1 MRGRRARP
9 RLEDSHAIMT
19 RCLRNA
25 AAPALAAALTLCAAV
40 FADGGAFP
48 RGEVAEV
55 TAASPEEMARLAAS
69 GLVVDNVAGLTARVY
84 LLGNDRAALDALGC
98 AYRILPPDAPDDK
111 AVLNYRA
118 NPEIEAAFT
127 QWAAAYPGL
136 CATGSLGTSAQGRN
150 LWYLRITANPAVEA
164 DKPAV
169 KLLSTIHGNEPVG
182 TELLL
187 ELAELLLEG
196 YGTDPRLTAL
206 VDATDLWLVPLLNP
220 DGMEARSRYNA
231 NSQDLN
237 RVFPVYGANYT
248 GTFFDSPLGDG
259 DRQPEVAA
267 VMRWSAS
274 RPFVLSANFH
284 GGALVV
290 NYPYDHQP
298 GVPSGQPALSPDED
312 LLRVISLEYSSRN
325 PDMYASTLFPQG
337 ITNGS
342 AWYAATGT
350 MQDWSYRFMG
360 CLEVTVELGT
370 TKWPNYTLLP
380 SYWEANREAMLAYIE
395 TAHLGVRG
403 LCLDRAT
410 GAPVL
415 ARVDVAGNSQPVF
428 SSPHAGN
435 YHRLLLPG
443 TYSLSWEAPGYIP
456 YHVDGITVA
465 GGPATRRDVAIS
477 DGDLDGDGLVGA
489 ADIQLAV
496 NAVLGDTV
504 GVDADVDGR
513 GLSATDIQA
522 VINRSLAR

>member
-1 MRGRRARP
+1 
-9 RLEDSHAIMT
+9 MT
-19 RCLRNA
+19 RRIRNA
-25 AAPALAAALTLCAAV
+25 AVPALAGALLLCAAA
-40 FADGGAFP
+40 FADGAAYP
-48 RGEVAEV
+48 RGETAEV
-55 TAASPEEMARLAAS
+55 RVAAPADMDRLAAS
-69 GLVVDNVAGLTARVY
+69 GLVVDNVEGLTARVC
-84 LLGNDRAALDALGC
+84 LREGERAALDALGFP
-98 AYRILPPDAPDDK
+98 YRILPPEAPDDK
-111 AVLNYRA
+111 TILGYRA
-118 NPEIEAAFT
+118 NPEIEAAFG
-127 QWAAAYPGL
+127 QWARDYPGL

-150 LWYLRITANPAVEA
+150 LWYLRITTNPSVEA

-187 ELAELLLEG
+187 NLAELLLEG
-196 YGTDPRLTAL
+196 YGADPRLTAL
-206 VDATDLWLVPLLNP
+206 VDTTDLWLVPLMNP

-237 RVFPVYGANYT
+237 RVFPVYSANYT

-274 RPFVLSANFH
+274 RPFVLAANFH

-290 NYPYDHQP
+290 NYPYDHKP
-298 GVPSGQPALSPDED
+298 GVPSGQPAISPDED
-312 LLRVISLEYSSRN
+312 LLRVVSLAYSSQN
-325 PDMYASTLFPQG
+325 PGMYASVLFPQG
-337 ITNGS
+337 VTNGS

-360 CLEVTVELGT
+360 CLEVTVELGE
-370 TKWPNYTLLP
+370 TKWPTYTLLP
-380 SYWEANREAMLAYIE
+380 SYWEANREAILAYIE
-395 TAHLGVRG
+395 TAQTGVRG

-415 ARVDVAGNSQPVF
+415 ARVDVAGNGQPVF

-443 TYSLSWEAPGYIP
+443 TYSLSWEAPGHIT
-456 YHVDGITVA
+456 YHVDGVAVA

-477 DGDLDGDGLVGA
+477 DGDLNADGAVGA

-496 NAVLGDTV
+496 NAVLGDAV

-522 VINRSLAR
+522 VINRSLGR

>member
-1 MRGRRARP
+1 MRP
-9 RLEDSHAIMT
+9 RLEDTRPAMT
-19 RCLRNA
+19 RFLRQT
-25 AAPALAAALTLCAAV
+25 ALAALAATLALCAGA
-40 FADGGAFP
+40 FADGGGYP

-55 TAASPEEMARLAAS
+55 TVPSPEAMDRLVAS
-69 GLVVDNVAGLTARVY
+69 GLVVDSVTGPTARVC
-84 LLGNDRAALDALGC
+84 LLGGDRAALDALGFP
-98 AYRILPPDAPDDK
+98 YRMLPPETPDVK
-111 AVLNYRA
+111 AVLGYRA
-118 NPEIEAAFT
+118 NPEIETAFA

-136 CATGSLGTSAQGRN
+136 CATGSLGTSVQGRN

-187 ELAELLLEG
+187 DLAELLLEG
-196 YGTDPRLTAL
+196 YGTDPRLTAM
-206 VDATDLWLVPLLNP
+206 VDTTDLWLVPLMNP

-237 RVFPVYGANYT
+237 RVFPVYSANYT
-248 GTFFDSPLGDG
+248 GTFFDSPLGDEG
-259 DRQPEVAA
+259 RQPEVAA

-274 RPFVLSANFH
+274 RPFVVSANFH

-312 LLRVISLEYSSRN
+312 LLRVISLAYASHN
-325 PDMYASTLFPQG
+325 PDMHTSTVFTEG
-337 ITNGS
+337 VTNGS
-342 AWYAATGT
+342 AWYSATGT

-360 CLEVTVELGT
+360 CMEVTVELGA
-370 TKWPNYTLLP
+370 TKWPSYTALP

-395 TAHLGVRG
+395 TAHTGVRG

-415 ARVDVAGNSQPVF
+415 AKVSVAGNSQPVF

-443 TYSLSWEAPGYIP
+443 TYSLSWEAPGHIP

-465 GGPATRRDVAIS
+465 GGPATRRDVTVS
-477 DGDLDGDGLVGA
+477 DGDLDADGVVGA

-496 NAVLGDTV
+496 NAVLGGPV

-522 VINRSLAR
+522 VINRSLGR

>member
-1 MRGRRARP
+1 
-9 RLEDSHAIMT
+9 MT
-19 RCLRNA
+19 RCFPKA
-25 AAPALAAALTLCAAV
+25 AAPVLAAALALCAAA
-40 FADGGAFP
+40 FADGGAYP

-55 TAASPEEMARLAAS
+55 TAASPEDMARLAAS
-69 GLVVDNVAGLTARVY
+69 GLVVDGVNGLTARVY
-84 LLGNDRAALDALGC
+84 LLGDDCAALDALGFP
-98 AYRILPPDAPDDK
+98 YRILPPEAPDDK
-111 AVLNYRA
+111 TVLGYRA
-118 NPEIEAAFT
+118 NAEIEAAFA

-136 CATGSLGTSAQGRN
+136 CATGSLGTSVQGRN

-169 KLLSTIHGNEPVG
+169 KLISTIHGNEPVG

-187 ELAELLLEG
+187 DLAELLLEG
-196 YGTDPRLTAL
+196 YGADARLTAL
-206 VDATDLWLVPLLNP
+206 VDTTDLWLVPLMNP
-220 DGMEARSRYNA
+220 DGMEARSRFNA

-237 RVFPVYGANYT
+237 RVFPVYSANYT
-248 GTFFDSPLGDG
+248 GTFFDSPLGDEG
-259 DRQPEVAA
+259 RQPEVAA

-274 RPFVLSANFH
+274 RPFVVAANFH

-290 NYPYDHQP
+290 NYPYDHEP

-312 LLRVISLEYSSRN
+312 LLRVISLAYSSHN
-325 PDMYASTLFPQG
+325 PDMYASTIFDEG
-337 ITNGS
+337 VTNGS
-342 AWYAATGT
+342 AWYSATGT

-360 CLEVTVELGT
+360 CMEVTVELGV
-370 TKWPNYTLLP
+370 TKWPSYTLLP
-380 SYWEANREAMLAYIE
+380 SYWEANREALLAYIE
-395 TAHLGVRG
+395 TAHTGVRG

-415 ARVDVAGNSQPVF
+415 ARVSVAGNSQPVF

-443 TYSLSWEAPGYIP
+443 TYSLSWEAPGHIT

-465 GGPATRRDVAIS
+465 GGPATRRDVTVS
-477 DGDLDGDGLVGA
+477 DGDLDSDGMVGA

-496 NAVLGDTV
+496 NAVLGDAV